1 MLFTTLC
8 SFRNLKKWKKH
19 FYIYFCY
26 SYKLESSKQWS
37 RVPTTM
43 KVRQLKIKVKLSTI
57 EKMEP
62 LTIDVRWNLHN
73 KMEPL
78 TIDVRWNLHNT
89 VQTQVSL
96 LSQLM
101 GIEMKQYY
109 LTEIVFSMLP
119 RSTWIG
125 FSVRLDD
132 AFCCAFSPVSADF
145 FFFLFFFFFFWF
157 SPSST
162 VSTMAS
168 AERCS
173 TPRPS
178 LEDCSLSCEGLT
190 RTGC

>member
-19 FYIYFCY
+19 FYIYFCC
-26 SYKLESSKQWS
+26 SYKLESSKQWF

-43 KVRQLKIKVKLSTI
+43 NVRQLKIKVKLSTKQ
-57 EKMEP
+57 KMEP
-62 LTIDVRWNLHN
+62 LTIDVRWNLH
-73 KMEPL
+73 
-78 TIDVRWNLHNT
+78 TT
-89 VQTQVSL
+89 VQNQVPL